1 MTRAFKSGPRPSPT
15 KAEID
20 DQKKA
25 KVKRAFRS
33 NDTYRVEARKGGK
46 MNAGLKAYLAKKKK
60 RKVKNNAWNNDEKTN
75 VQKRFKT

>member
-1 MTRAFKSGPRPSPT
+1 MTRAFRSGARPTPT
-15 KAEID
+15 RAEID

-33 NDTYRVEARKGGK
+33 DDAYRVEAKKGGK

-60 RKVKNNAWNNDEKTN
+60 KKAK
-75 VQKRFKT
+75 K